1 MSVFT
6 LAISCLTTSNLL
18 LFMDLT
24 FQVAMQY
31 CSLHHWTL
39 LLSPSTSTAGCCS
52 WFASVSSFL
61 LELFLHS
68 FLVADGHLWTWGVHL
83 SVSCLLAFSYC
94 SWGSQGKNTECF
106 VLETTKDHSVIFV
119 IAPKYCTSDSFVDY
133 EGYCISS
140 RGRRYNGHLNL
151 NPPIQ
156 VHFSSLIPKM
166 SVFTLAISCLTTSNF
181 PWFMDLTFQV
191 PMQYYFYSIGLYFH
205 HESHLWLGIVF
216 ALAQPFILSG
226 VISPL
231 FSRSILGT
239 YRPGEFIFQCPIF
252 LPFHTVHW
260 VLKARRLKWFSISF
274 SSGPY
279 FVFMELAILKHHINR
294 SIQFVPLHVGLLWLS
309 IVFSRY
315 IHIVA
320 CGRMTFF
327 FVAE

>member
-1 MSVFT
+1 MACVGNEQRSFCHFWDCTQVLHFR
-6 LAISCLTTSNLL
+6 
-18 LFMDLT
+18 LFRCWLWGLFNSSKGFFPTVVNIM
-24 FQVAMQY
+24 VIWIK
-31 CSLHHWTL
+31 CSL
-39 LLSPSTSTAGCCS
+39 
-52 WFASVSSFL
+52 
-61 LELFLHS
+61 
-68 FLVADGHLWTWGVHL
+68 LV
-83 SVSCLLAFSYC
+83 Y
-94 SWGSQGKNTECF
+94 
-106 VLETTKDHSVIFV
+106 
-119 IAPKYCTSDSFVDY
+119 
-133 EGYCISS
+133 
-140 RGRRYNGHLNL
+140 
-151 NPPIQ
+151 
-156 VHFSSLIPKM
+156 FSSLIPKM
-166 SVFTLAISCLTTSNF
+166 SVFTLAISCLTTSNL

-191 PMQYYFYSIGLYFH
+191 SMQHFYADWCHQSSLP
-205 HESHLWLGIVF
+205 SPVTPTLGIVF